1 MTILPKNIKKNII
14 NCIDDFNEYVKDFK
28 NEFHREP
35 IDDKEL
41 KEYMLEKYSISELL
55 KNVSL

>member
-1 MTILPKNIKKNII
+1 MISPEGIKKNII
-14 NCIDDFNEYVKDFK
+14 NCINDFNEYVKDFR
-28 NEFHREP
+28 NEFRREP

-41 KEYMLEKYSISELL
+41 KEYMLEKYSIKELL

>member
-1 MTILPKNIKKNII
+1 MISPEGIKKNII
-14 NCIDDFNEYVKDFK
+14 NCINDFNEYVKDFK

-35 IDDKEL
+35 IDDEEL

>member
-1 MTILPKNIKKNII
+1 MISPEDIKKNII
-14 NCIDDFNEYVKDFK
+14 NCINDFNEYVKDFR
-28 NEFHREP
+28 NEFRREP
-35 IDDKEL
+35 IDDEEL

>member
-1 MTILPKNIKKNII
+1 MISPEGIKKNII

-28 NEFHREP
+28 NEFRREP
-35 IDDKEL
+35 MDDEEL
-41 KEYMLEKYSISELL
+41 KEYMLEKYSIKELL

>member
-1 MTILPKNIKKNII
+1 MTTQKNIKKNII
-14 NCIDDFNEYVKDFK
+14 NSINDFNEYVEDFK
-28 NEFHREP
+28 NEFRREP
-35 IDDKEL
+35 MDDEEL

>member
-1 MTILPKNIKKNII
+1 MTTQKNIKKNII
-14 NCIDDFNEYVKDFK
+14 NSIDDFNEYVKDFR
-28 NEFHREP
+28 NEFRREP
-35 IDDKEL
+35 MDDEEL

>member
-1 MTILPKNIKKNII
+1 MTTQKNIKKNII

-28 NEFHREP
+28 NEFRREP
-35 IDDKEL
+35 MDDEEL